1 MTLNGSWPSK
11 TKHTIPKE
19 RLINVRATRR
29 LHPFAARIA
38 PLGLAIL
45 AALPAGCGGDPSA
58 VATTVVEGQGAL
70 SIRGEVWA
78 DNWFAFY
85 LGDRLIIED
94 SVPITTER
102 SFNAETFVFN
112 ADYPL
117 QLNFVAKDFKQDD
130 TGLEYIGRRNQQMG
144 DGGLIAQFT
153 DTATGVPIAET
164 DSAWRCLVIH
174 EAPLDR
180 ACVDEDEPEPGVGP
194 CRFTATPEPEG
205 WRNPGFDD
213 GEWPSAV
220 EHSAA
225 AVRPKGGYDDIS
237 WRDGARLI
245 WSADLETQ
253 NTLLCRLTVGQP
265 VSASP

>member
-1 MTLNGSWPSK
+1 MRGTRTGS
-11 TKHTIPKE
+11 
-19 RLINVRATRR
+19 RAAGIVSLGLTM
-29 LHPFAARIA
+29 LTA
-38 PLGLAIL
+38 PL
-45 AALPAGCGGDPSA
+45 AGCGGDAPEA
-58 VATTVVEGQGAL
+58 TVVAGPETS
-70 SIRGEVWA
+70 SIKGEVWA

-94 SVPITTER
+94 STPITTER
-102 SFNAETFVFN
+102 SFNAEAFVFN

-153 DTATGVPIAET
+153 DTATGET
-164 DSAWRCLVIH
+164 VAVTNADWRCLVIH

-180 ACVDEDEPEPGVGP
+180 ACEDEAEPSPGVGP
-194 CRFTATPEPEG
+194 CRFEAIPEPEG
-205 WRNPGFDD
+205 WRMPGFDD
-213 GEWPSAV
+213 SEWPSAV

-253 NTLLCRLTVGQP
+253 NTLLCRLTVRRP
-265 VSASP
+265 

>member
-1 MTLNGSWPSK
+1 MRETLVPA
-11 TKHTIPKE
+11 
-19 RLINVRATRR
+19 V
-29 LHPFAARIA
+29 
-38 PLGLAIL
+38 L
-45 AALPAGCGGDPSA
+45 AASLICCGGDSSA
-58 VATTVVEGQGAL
+58 TAVTVVEGPGAA
-70 SIRGEVWA
+70 SIKGEVWA

-85 LGDRLIIED
+85 EGDRLIVED

-102 SFNAETFVFN
+102 SFNAESFVFN

-130 TGLEYIGRRNQQMG
+130 TGLEYIGRGNQQMG

-153 DTATGVPIAET
+153 DAATGATVAVT
-164 DSAWRCLVIH
+164 DADWRCLVIH

-180 ACVDEDEPEPGVGP
+180 ACEDEAEPEPGVGP
-194 CRFTATPEPEG
+194 CGFTATEEPEG
-205 WRNPGFDD
+205 WREPGFDD
-213 GEWPSAV
+213 SGWPAAV
-220 EHSAA
+220 EHSAS

-253 NTLLCRLTVGQP
+253 NTLLCRLAVGRP
-265 VSASP
+265 VPIRALP

>member
-1 MTLNGSWPSK
+1 MQDTNAG
-11 TKHTIPKE
+11 
-19 RLINVRATRR
+19 A
-29 LHPFAARIA
+29 
-38 PLGLAIL
+38 LAIL
-45 AALPAGCGGDPSA
+45 AALLAGCGGGGGAPPE
-58 VATTVVEGQGAL
+58 TIVVEGPGAS

-85 LGDRLIIED
+85 LGDRLIVED

-102 SFNAETFVFN
+102 SFNAEAFVFN

-130 TGLEYIGRRNQQMG
+130 TGLEYIGRGNQQMG

-153 DTATGVPIAET
+153 DDATGETVAVT

-180 ACVDEDEPEPGVGP
+180 ACEDEADPAPGVGP
-194 CRFTATPEPEG
+194 CGFEAMAEPEG
-205 WRNPGFDD
+205 WKAPGFDD

-225 AVRPKGGYDDIS
+225 AVRPKGGYDAIA
-237 WRDGARLI
+237 WKGGARLI
-245 WSADLETQ
+245 WGADLQTH
-253 NTLLCRLTVGQP
+253 NTLLCRLTVQQP
-265 VSASP
+265 QESTLREQR

>member
-1 MTLNGSWPSK
+1 M
-11 TKHTIPKE
+11 
-19 RLINVRATRR
+19 
-29 LHPFAARIA
+29 RIA

-45 AALPAGCGGDPSA
+45 AALPAGCGSDSSA
-58 VATTVVEGQGAL
+58 GVATTVVEGQGAL

-102 SFNAETFVFN
+102 SFNAETFAFN

-153 DTATGVPIAET
+153 DTATGETLAVT

-180 ACVDEDEPEPGVGP
+180 ACGDEDEPEPGVGP
-194 CRFTATPEPEG
+194 CQFTAAAEPEG

>member
-1 MTLNGSWPSK
+1 MPSTRPMRGTRIGSLAAWIVSLGL
-11 TKHTIPKE
+11 TI
-19 RLINVRATRR
+19 LT
-29 LHPFAARIA
+29 A
-38 PLGLAIL
+38 PLAR
-45 AALPAGCGGDPSA
+45 CGGDAPEA
-58 VATTVVEGQGAL
+58 TVVAGPETSA
-70 SIRGEVWA
+70 IKGEVWA

-94 SVPITTER
+94 STPITTER
-102 SFNAETFVFN
+102 SFNAEAFVFD

-153 DTATGVPIAET
+153 DTATGETVAVT

-180 ACVDEDEPEPGVGP
+180 ACEDEADPAPGVGP
-194 CRFTATPEPEG
+194 CQFTATAEPEG
-205 WRNPGFDD
+205 WRMPGFDD
-213 GEWPSAV
+213 SEWPSAV

-253 NTLLCRLTVGQP
+253 NTLLCRLTVP
-265 VSASP
+265 RP